1 MKQNKNFIKPFNSN
15 YLAVSLLSLVI
26 VFLLGSCCIYYP
38 ANETSKNCRCNQ
50 KGLASLKNNT
60 GIVNEK
66 TATNSQ
72 DKPESK
78 TQTELTQAKKEIVVP
93 GYNNEKELLSQQT
106 FKSKKLPLGIKAIN
120 THILAGPNISNA
132 SIKETG
138 LSKKSGAGFQLG
150 IGSNYIFSKN
160 FSMNP
165 NLIFRQKNFSTSSG
179 EGEYQTKT
187 KYSYNYL
194 SAPILARFRASDKLH
209 FSVGPEINYL
219 LSATSNTSSPGY
231 YGEPGQSEKTK
242 ITDKSV
248 RLGLGVEANA
258 TYQIS
263 KRLGVQIMYNIG
275 VTPINKEVNPTYPDY
290 NEYSDKGG
298 WQEATIRLLIH
309 LCNDAQ
315 DKGLIRK
322 RVNKGNPIL
331 VFK

>member
-93 GYNNEKELLSQQT
+93 GYNNKKELLSQQT

-138 LSKKSGAGFQLG
+138 LSKKSGTGFQFG

-165 NLIFRQKNFSTSSG
+165 KLIFRQNNFSTSSG
-179 EGEYQTKT
+179 EGNYVTKT

-231 YGEPGQSEKTK
+231 GTEPGQSEKTK
-242 ITDKSV
+242 ITDQSV
-248 RLGLGVEANA
+248 RLGLGLEANA
-258 TYQIS
+258 TFDIT
-263 KRLGVQIMYNIG
+263 KRIGLQFTFNKGLTNLDKDPKPTDYGGGYN
-275 VTPINKEVNPTYPDY
+275 
-290 NEYSDKGG
+290 YSDGR
-298 WQEATIRLLIH
+298 QATWASFAL
-309 LCNDAQ
+309 
-315 DKGLIRK
+315 GLIFELCSSDLLQLYK
-322 RVNKGNPIL
+322 RTQQVATRN
-331 VFK
+331 